1 MQEQLAVG
9 LPLPEADAGRRH
21 KGKYITE
28 GKAADKKQN
37 QGKNLGFCFWR
48 KGHKLIQCMPYDS
61 MHHYKS
67 TDAHA
72 NLICMKAR
80 CAADY
85 LPDLG
90 SVFNFSVVKGY
101 IPAVICHAV
110 YEGNIRVSCR
120 QGNSLYRISITI
132 PPGPVVFLG
141 NGISSGNQTMDGGA
155 AVSGDGHSD
164 ALTGGVVIHD
174 FLNLVDKYLVCFSH
188 ELARMG
194 WIMGFAAIV
203 PRHNVRSYPRPAGDK
218 QYATGILH
226 LDSSNPLF
234 CPYESQVRTG
244 DIAANTLIGY
254 RQQCRDSPT
263 A

>member
-1 MQEQLAVG
+1 MQEPLAVG
-9 LPLPEADAGRRH
+9 LPLPEADAGQ
-21 KGKYITE
+21 YITE

-37 QGKNLGFCFWR
+37 QGKNHGFCFWR

-61 MHHYKS
+61 MYHYKS

-72 NLICMKAR
+72 NLICIKAR

-164 ALTGGVVIHD
+164 ALTCGVVI
-174 FLNLVDKYLVCFSH
+174 FSEPRRQIPGLLLPRACPNGVDNGIRCHCAKAQCK
-188 ELARMG
+188 ELSPSSRG
-194 WIMGFAAIV
+194 QAIC
-203 PRHNVRSYPRPAGDK
+203 HW
-218 QYATGILH
+218 H
-226 LDSSNPLF
+226 
-234 CPYESQVRTG
+234 
-244 DIAANTLIGY
+244 IAF
-254 RQQCRDSPT
+254 R
-263 A
+263 